1 MNSSITTGVTT
12 GAKTGAKAGAVAL
25 GLALVATVG
34 AQPASA
40 KGLDVRAQGTCSK
53 GSAWKLK
60 AKADNGRIETEL
72 EVDSNRVGQAWS
84 VRLSDNGVLVWS
96 GTRTTVAPSGSFST
110 ARLVTNRAGT
120 DRITATARTASTGE
134 TCSAV
139 VVFPG

>member
-1 MNSSITTGVTT
+1 MNSSTRTGV
-12 GAKTGAKAGAVAL
+12 KVGAVAL
-25 GLALVATVG
+25 GLALTATVG

-40 KGLDVRAQGTCSK
+40 KGLEVRAQGTCSQ

-72 EVDSNRVGQAWS
+72 EVDTNRAGQAFA
-84 VRLSDNGVLVWS
+84 VRLHDNGVLVWS
-96 GTRTTVAPSGSFST
+96 GSRTTVAPSGSFSV
-110 ARLVTNRAGT
+110 ARLLTNRAGT

>member
-1 MNSSITTGVTT
+1 MNTVR
-12 GAKTGAKAGAVAL
+12 KTGAKVGAAAL
-25 GLALVATVG
+25 GVALVAAVG

-40 KGLDVRAQGTCSK
+40 KGLDVRAQGTCSH
-53 GSAWKLK
+53 GSTWKLK

-84 VRLSDNGVLVWS
+84 VRLADNGVLAWS
-96 GTRTTVAPSGSFST
+96 GTRTTVAPSGSFSVG
-110 ARLVTNRAGT
+110 RLLANRAGS
-120 DRITATARTASTGE
+120 DRITASTRTASTGE

>member
-1 MNSSITTGVTT
+1 MNSSTRTGV
-12 GAKTGAKAGAVAL
+12 KVGAVAL
-25 GLALVATVG
+25 GLALAATVG

-40 KGLDVRAQGTCSK
+40 KGLEVRAQGTCSQ

-72 EVDSNRVGQAWS
+72 EVDTNRAGRAFA
-84 VRLSDNGVLVWS
+84 VRLYDNGVLVWS
-96 GTRTTVAPSGSFST
+96 GSRTTVAPSGSFSV
-110 ARLVTNRAGT
+110 ARLLTNRAGT

>member
-1 MNSSITTGVTT
+1 MNSSTRTGV
-12 GAKTGAKAGAVAL
+12 KVGAVAL
-25 GLALVATVG
+25 GLALTATVG

-40 KGLDVRAQGTCSK
+40 KGLEVRAQGTCSQ

-72 EVDSNRVGQAWS
+72 EVDTNRAGQAFA
-84 VRLSDNGVLVWS
+84 VRLIDNGVLVWS
-96 GTRTTVAPSGSFST
+96 GSRTTVAPSGSFSV
-110 ARLVTNRAGT
+110 ARLLTNRAGT
-120 DRITATARTASTGE
+120 DRITATARTVSTGE

>member
-1 MNSSITTGVTT
+1 MNSSTRTGV
-12 GAKTGAKAGAVAL
+12 KVGAVAL
-25 GLALVATVG
+25 GLALTATVG

-40 KGLDVRAQGTCSK
+40 KGLEVRAQGTCSQ

-72 EVDSNRVGQAWS
+72 EVDTNRAGQAFA
-84 VRLSDNGVLVWS
+84 VRLYDNGVLVWS
-96 GTRTTVAPSGSFST
+96 GSRMTVAPSGSFSV
-110 ARLVTNRAGT
+110 ARLLTNRAGT